1 MENENES
8 EPKEKKSN
16 FVSYMSN
23 PRAFTLKKWFIE
35 LLQEDYP
42 PFDTIVERIS
52 TSLTTDKDLKDFGKL
67 ITQIYEKAYRK
78 AVEDYRSEVERLGV
92 KINVTPGVLK

>member
-8 EPKEKKSN
+8 NGKSN
-16 FVSYMSN
+16 FISYMSN

-42 PFDTIVERIS
+42 PFDTIIERIA
-52 TSLTTDKDLKDFGKL
+52 TSLTTDQDLKEFGQL
-67 ITQIYEKAYRK
+67 ITQVYEKAYRK
-78 AVEDYRSEVERLGV
+78 SVDDYRSEIEKLGV
-92 KINVTPGVLK
+92 KINVIPGNSK